1 VAANTAKIV
10 AVTLQL
16 AFLTTVPVFIFTN
29 VFEFLFML
37 YTFRQGITIVAVAV
51 ICRRLAIA
59 ALVLSA
65 TSTAAGMVMV
75 WYGNNSNNYCAAGGA
90 DIAPQLRCL
99 NAITIVL
106 LLLWVV

>member
-16 AFLTTVPVFIFTN
+16 AFLTTVFIITN

-37 YTFRQGITIVAVAV
+37 YTFRQGIIIVAVAV
-51 ICRRLAIA
+51 KCRRLAIA

-106 LLLWVV
+106 LLLLWVV